1 MWRAVAPNEK
11 HVQNVPGLKHWQD
24 GNVTGPLDALAVVCK
39 RAGYTPPVYPG
50 ISYAEASLPKLDM
63 EPRSY
68 QKDGVLWLASHLHQ
82 EGAAL
87 LADDMGLGKTM
98 QTLTTWQL
106 LKRPQLLVVCPASV
120 RETWRRECLKWAGT
134 SAQLVTTGKQA
145 LAMNTSAAITVTS
158 YELAGKLPDVYS
170 PSMLVLDEA
179 HLLRGR
185 GAQRSRKLLALGQ
198 ECNFRLALTGTPM
211 WSRPRDLWM
220 LLRILF
226 PKYRFGSAEDFDY
239 AYCGA
244 FINQWGGRVNKGATR
259 SDELKL
265 RLGYVQLRR
274 TKEQVATEMPKLQR
288 NVRWVPGTVPAKRAF
303 EAALM
308 KRMSMYDALDATL
321 EAKLDVAVE
330 TAIEAQRFLLFTWQK
345 RHAHELWRRL
355 NEDDTPCVLITG
367 DLSHAERNAAIAD
380 ATARKMG
387 VVATIDSCGTG
398 VDGLQHVASIGIF
411 HALDYVP
418 IKLAQAEARLHRI
431 GQLNPVQWVYVA
443 MEGTADQLVA
453 ETIVEKLDQWR
464 GVMGKDSSTGL
475 GDAISMQDI
484 AVDERAALKALYAAM
499 GE

>member
-1 MWRAVAPNEK
+1 
-11 HVQNVPGLKHWQD
+11 
-24 GNVTGPLDALAVVCK
+24 
-39 RAGYTPPVYPG
+39 
-50 ISYAEASLPKLDM
+50 
-63 EPRSY
+63 
-68 QKDGVLWLASHLHQ
+68 
-82 EGAAL
+82 
-87 LADDMGLGKTM
+87 
-98 QTLTTWQL
+98 
-106 LKRPQLLVVCPASV
+106 
-120 RETWRRECLKWAGT
+120 
-134 SAQLVTTGKQA
+134 
-145 LAMNTSAAITVTS
+145 MNTSAAITVTS